1 MIKSSKW
8 QISVMLRFHQSFV
21 TILIFFPLKSILV
34 YTTTNS
40 LQFFSSESKTWRF
53 SCQRMVNSCT
63 CTVCMWLDNLPHLP
77 QHIDLCWHKK
87 QSQSLNQVAFILP
100 KIWVYRNL
108 WNTEKLVLLIPDLLI
123 FVLKPNMPITGMNAL
138 VQFSDLWLVFYHFKS
153 NHLSTWNPM
162 MPLYYEA
169 LFHASSIR
177 KNNSVRQP
185 NG

>member
-1 MIKSSKW
+1 MTDFCYVEISS
-8 QISVMLRFHQSFV
+8 
-21 TILIFFPLKSILV
+21 IFCDHIDFFSLKSILV

-40 LQFFSSESKTWRF
+40 PQFFSSESKTWRC

-87 QSQSLNQVAFILP
+87 QSQSLNRVAFILP

-108 WNTEKLVLLIPDLLI
+108 WNTEKLALLIPDPLI

-138 VQFSDLWLVFYHFKS
+138 VQFSDLWLVFYHFKIKPFIHMKS
-153 NHLSTWNPM
+153 NDAIILWGFIPC
-162 MPLYYEA
+162 L
-169 LFHASSIR
+169 L
-177 KNNSVRQP
+177 Q
-185 NG
+185 